1 MNDKKQ
7 GFNKSLVLE
16 DGQLLDELKVMFP
29 EPEKKSQKQKSVLD
43 EKCDSGYQFIDQAIS
58 T

>member
-29 EPEKKSQKQKSVLD
+29 EPEKKITKT
-43 EKCDSGYQFIDQAIS
+43 EICIG
-58 T
+58 